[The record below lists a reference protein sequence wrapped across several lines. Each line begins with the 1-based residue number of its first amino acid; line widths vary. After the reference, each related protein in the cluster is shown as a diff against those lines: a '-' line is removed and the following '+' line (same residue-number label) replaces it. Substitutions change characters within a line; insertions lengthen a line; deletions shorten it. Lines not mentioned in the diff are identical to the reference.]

1 MPTIRKKNGSNNLTI
16 TQEGYSYFSEELD
29 IVGHV
34 FSRSRVEVAGRVSGD
49 VTANTVEL
57 ASTARVR
64 GDVKARELTIDGNL
78 TGSFVAEKATLKKNA
93 RILADFEYG
102 DLSVEAGAVID
113 GHATRLV
120 SWSGDDESGCYIP
133 EGSMVCY

>member
-1 MPTIRKKNGSNNLTI
+1 MPTIRKKYGSNNLTV
-16 TQEGYSYFSEELD
+16 TQEGYSYLSEELD
-29 IVGHV
+29 VVGHV

-78 TGSFVAEKATLKKNA
+78 TGSFVAEKATLRKNA

-102 DLSVEAGAVID
+102 DLSVEVGAVID
-113 GHATRLV
+113 GHATRLG
-120 SWSGDDESGCYIP
+120 SGLR
-133 EGSMVCY
+133 